1 MYYVYV
7 LLQNNGNL
15 YTGSTDNL
23 KRRFK
28 DHEQGKVVSTK
39 YNRPVKLILYEGY
52 LFEKD
57 AKRRE
62 KYLKTS
68 DGKRD
73 IKRQLSYAF
82 KQLSIHRN
90 IEHINNG
97 GFA

>member
-1 MYYVYV
+1 MFYVYV
-7 LLQNNGNL
+7 LLQRNSNL

-28 DHEQGKVVSTK
+28 DHEQGKVKSTK
-39 YNRPVKLILYEGY
+39 NNRPIKLILYEGY
-52 LFEKD
+52 LFEED

-62 KYLKTS
+62 RYLKTS

-82 KQLSIHRN
+82 DILKIHKK
-90 IEHINNG
+90 G
-97 GFA
+97 